1 MDWEAASTAE
11 LQLEISELEAAIA
24 AITLEAEHFEA
35 TRLGQEGYRLNQ
47 QLAKSR
53 RDAIQRK
60 RPLLEKLRAILTA
73 RQS

>member
-1 MDWEAASTAE
+1 MDWKAASTEE
-11 LQLEISELEAAIA
+11 LQHEINELEAAIA
-24 AITLEAEHFEA
+24 TMTLEAEHFET

-60 RPLLEKLRAILTA
+60 RPLLEKLRAILRA
-73 RQS
+73 R